1 MKNLKELIKPGYI
14 VDIADSE
21 LEEYRYIVVD
31 AQNGLCFHSISE
43 PGMCEDL
50 NDFNIDLINE
60 SSTECNMIT
69 GIYRLNDVNGST
81 DWDNDLIPI
90 WKRKIVEVSIEEI
103 ARKFN
108 TTPENLKINGY

>member
-31 AQNGLCFHSISE
+31 AQNGLCFHNIYE
-43 PGMCEDL
+43 TEMCEDL
-50 NDFNIDLINE
+50 NNFDINLINA

-69 GIYRLNDVNGST
+69 GIYRLNNVNGST
-81 DWDNDLIPI
+81 DWDSDLVPI
-90 WKRKIVEVSIEEI
+90 WKREIVKVSIEEI
-103 ARKFN
+103 AKKFN